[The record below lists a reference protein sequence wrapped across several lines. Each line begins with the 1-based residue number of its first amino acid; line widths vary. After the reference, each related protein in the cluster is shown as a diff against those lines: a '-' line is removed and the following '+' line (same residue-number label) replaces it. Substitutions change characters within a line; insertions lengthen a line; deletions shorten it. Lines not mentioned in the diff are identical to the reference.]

1 VGASFIR
8 GPLALGGERAVRDAH
23 RREVQHCTEVEGEA
37 AAAGMVSAGGVDQED
52 IRLRGKGS
60 HGGFEQMSL
69 SEGQQPRLV
78 RCARSAGYDD
88 RLAVDTRGRPG
99 RVARVARAAAAS
111 GEADEDA
118 ANSRAGLE
126 RPRRRIERGQA

>member
-1 VGASFIR
+1 VGDADGWEIED
-8 GPLALGGERAVRDAH
+8 LA
-23 RREVQHCTEVEGEA
+23 EVEGEA